1 MRDDFLN
8 AWETL
13 ELPWRE
19 SLELAWQSCA
29 AGTVGVGSV
38 ITDSNGAIVARGRNR
53 VYDGR
58 SGTEI
63 LRDTPIAHAE
73 MNAFATLSSSLDL
86 TKHTLW
92 SSQRPC
98 PLCAAAAV
106 FMHVGT
112 VRFLAADPFFQ
123 GVERLPELNPFLAE
137 RWPRYDGPTNEDR
150 WAVTAMLLQLSAAA
164 SRNPG
169 GSVVIENRK
178 IEPETT
184 GLIEDIVARRLW
196 SDAANKQAA
205 VTGALEIVWPQILDV
220 AYRRKH
226 RRHSS

>member
-1 MRDDFLN
+1 M
-8 AWETL
+8 
-13 ELPWRE
+13 
-19 SLELAWQSCA
+19 
-29 AGTVGVGSV
+29 
-38 ITDSNGAIVARGRNR
+38 
-53 VYDGR
+53 
-58 SGTEI
+58 
-63 LRDTPIAHAE
+63 
-73 MNAFATLSSSLDL
+73 
-86 TKHTLW
+86 
-92 SSQRPC
+92 
-98 PLCAAAAV
+98 
-106 FMHVGT
+106 
-112 VRFLAADPFFQ
+112 
-123 GVERLPELNPFLAE
+123 NPFLAE

-196 SDAANKQAA
+196 SDAANKRAT

>member
-73 MNAFATLSSSLDL
+73 MNAFATLSSSIDL
-86 TKHTLW
+86 TQAHPLVEPATLPAL
-92 SSQRPC
+92 RGRIC
-98 PLCAAAAV
+98 FHAC
-106 FMHVGT
+106 
-112 VRFLAADPFFQ
+112 RD
-123 GVERLPELNPFLAE
+123 
-137 RWPRYDGPTNEDR
+137 
-150 WAVTAMLLQLSAAA
+150 LSAFSPPILSFKA
-164 SRNPG
+164 SSGFPN
-169 GSVVIENRK
+169 
-178 IEPETT
+178 
-184 GLIEDIVARRLW
+184 
-196 SDAANKQAA
+196 
-205 VTGALEIVWPQILDV
+205 
-220 AYRRKH
+220 
-226 RRHSS
+226 